1 MPAPGDGGALRDRL
15 GELVRRR
22 RTGTLVAKPAP
33 APTRPNDDAAPSP
46 SAPPKRR
53 ARKAA
58 GSGASDDSSPAAATA
73 SAPPDGAAPSK
84 PRASRKRRTGAD
96 DPSTTG
102 VEAFLPGGEWRH
114 ERHGSVYVHERLRA
128 DVEKRRPWWGQLPE
142 PSPGEVELS
151 SLRHLGL
158 ERALFLDLETCGL
171 SSSPVFLA
179 GTMFWNGD
187 DFVLRQYFA
196 RHYGEEAGLLA
207 AVAEQARAFDVLI
220 TFNGK
225 SYDAP
230 FLAARALTHGVTL
243 QLPRHH
249 LDLVHHARRRW
260 RTELPDCRL
269 TTLELRVCRRR
280 RTGDVPGDEIPG
292 LYHDYVR
299 HGDPW
304 RLVPVFHHNL
314 LDVTTMADILHAL
327 CKPSRRQSED

>member
-1 MPAPGDGGALRDRL
+1 MTAPGTGAALRERL
-15 GELVRRR
+15 GELVR
-22 RTGTLVAKPAP
+22 
-33 APTRPNDDAAPSP
+33 S
-46 SAPPKRR
+46 
-53 ARKAA
+53 
-58 GSGASDDSSPAAATA
+58 
-73 SAPPDGAAPSK
+73 
-84 PRASRKRRTGAD
+84 RRTGATGAMTGTPTSPLRVPATTLTAPPTQDSSAPAAPARKSRRVAVPSPRAAVPAPALPSPRAARQRRRGAD
-96 DPSTTG
+96 DPRTTG

-114 ERHGSVYVHERLRA
+114 ERHGSVFVHERLRS
-128 DVEKRRPWWGQLPE
+128 DVEKRRPYWGRLPE
-142 PSPGEVELS
+142 PPTGEVELS

-179 GTMFWNGD
+179 GTMFWNGE

-207 AVAEQARAFDVLI
+207 AVAEQARAFDVLVS
-220 TFNGK
+220 FNGK

-230 FLAARALTHGVTL
+230 FLAARALTHGVEL

-269 TTLELRVCRRR
+269 TTLELRVCHRR

-327 CKPSRRQSED
+327 CKPGRRASQD

>member
-1 MPAPGDGGALRDRL
+1 MSAPGADGVLRERL

-22 RTGTLVAKPAP
+22 RTGAAGMTGGTRTSPLPGPATITAAPPAQDSRAPAP
-33 APTRPNDDAAPSP
+33 AARKPRRAAAAPP
-46 SAPPKRR
+46 L
-53 ARKAA
+53 
-58 GSGASDDSSPAAATA
+58 GAVPVQATL
-73 SAPPDGAAPSK
+73 K
-84 PRASRKRRTGAD
+84 PRSTRKRRTGAD
-96 DPSTTG
+96 DPRTTG

-114 ERHGSVYVHERLRA
+114 ERHGGVFVHERLRS
-128 DVEKRRPWWGQLPE
+128 DVEKRRPHWGRLPE
-142 PSPGEVELS
+142 PPTGEVELS

-158 ERALFLDLETCGL
+158 GRALFLDLETCGL

-179 GTMFWNGD
+179 GTMFWNGE

-230 FLAARALTHGVTL
+230 FLAARALTHGVEVR
-243 QLPRHH
+243 LPRHH

-269 TTLELRVCRRR
+269 TTLELRVCHRR

-327 CKPSRRQSED
+327 CRPGRRASQD

>member
-1 MPAPGDGGALRDRL
+1 MTTAGDGGALRDRL

-22 RTGTLVAKPAP
+22 RTGTLPEKPAA
-33 APTRPNDDAAPSP
+33 APSRPNDDTAPAAV
-46 SAPPKRR
+46 PKRR
-53 ARKAA
+53 ARKTA
-58 GSGASDDSSPAAATA
+58 GAGASDDSAGAAAIANAPAAGAT
-73 SAPPDGAAPSK
+73 PPR
-84 PRASRKRRTGAD
+84 PRPARKRRTGSD

-114 ERHGSVYVHERLRA
+114 QRHGSVYVHERLRA
-128 DVEKRRPWWGQLPE
+128 DVEKRRPWWGVLPE
-142 PSPGEVELS
+142 PPPGEVELS

-327 CKPSRRQSED
+327 CKPSRRPSED